1 MSRKNTIAALVLL
14 GLTAWFWACERHAS
28 PPVLHLED
36 LDSRVVDPLKEG
48 EAEVR
53 VFVFARTDCPISNRY
68 APEIRR
74 IADRFDDQGIEFWM
88 VYPDPDEEIPAIRG
102 HLDEFSLDLA
112 ALRDVRHDLVRWTE
126 ATSTPEVAVI
136 VSGRGVV
143 YHGAIDDRYVNFGQ
157 ARQEPQHR
165 YLEEVLSA
173 VVEGREVEW
182 QSTKSIGC
190 TIRSL
195 L

>member
-1 MSRKNTIAALVLL
+1 MSRRTAIATLVLL
-14 GLTAWFWACERHAS
+14 GLTAWLWACERGTA
-28 PPVLHLED
+28 PPALHLED
-36 LDSRVVDPLKEG
+36 LDRRVVDPLREG
-48 EAEVR
+48 DAEVR
-53 VFVFARTDCPISNRY
+53 VFVFARSDCPISNRY

-74 IADRFDDQGIEFWM
+74 IADRFDDEGIAFWM
-88 VYPDPDEEIPAIRG
+88 VYPDPDEAIPAIRA
-102 HLDEFSLDLA
+102 HLDEFSLELA
-112 ALRDVRHDLVRWTE
+112 ALRDVKHDLVRWTE
-126 ATSTPEVAVI
+126 AKSTPEVAVI
-136 VSGRGVV
+136 VNGRGVV

-157 ARQEPQHR
+157 ARQEPNTR
-165 YLEEVLSA
+165 YLEEVLTA